1 MTTTAVGTALTVSGD
16 SGSENINLLSEVLTI
31 SGGTNLNS
39 SAASNTLTINLDPS
53 ISLTSVVTSG
63 IITATSGFSG
73 NINSTGVSTVSFLNS
88 TNIEV
93 TTLSSGKVGIGT
105 TIPTSELQIRKSG
118 ESLLEVISDTSSATI
133 SVGQTVGV
141 GKSTAVF
148 RFGVS
153 GKTLDII
160 NNDTGNI
167 NLFLHSGPS
176 GIGTGR
182 FNWLYGQTNDE
193 LMSLT
198 YEGKLGIGKTNPN
211 ETFEV
216 VGTSTVTSN
225 AHFGDN
231 VYVKNDIYF
240 KTLKDGIVA
249 TNTNVTTGTS
259 NFSTLYLY
267 GGSNVLGIGTNIG
280 GGYKFK
286 IENNNPAY
294 LGNNV
299 AIGTT
304 TVNDPEDT
312 SQSVLKSFGNSYLRS
327 ANIGTSVSINSGIVT
342 ANNGFTSGIGTAV
355 RIYVFDN
362 RITFVVGAASTSLTL
377 Y

>member
-1 MTTTAVGTALTVSGD
+1 M
-16 SGSENINLLSEVLTI
+16 
-31 SGGTNLNS
+31 
-39 SAASNTLTINLDPS
+39 
-53 ISLTSVVTSG
+53 
-63 IITATSGFSG
+63 
-73 NINSTGVSTVSFLNS
+73 
-88 TNIEV
+88 
-93 TTLSSGKVGIGT
+93 
-105 TIPTSELQIRKSG
+105 
-118 ESLLEVISDTSSATI
+118 
-133 SVGQTVGV
+133 
-141 GKSTAVF
+141 
-148 RFGVS
+148 
-153 GKTLDII
+153 
-160 NNDTGNI
+160 
-167 NLFLHSGPS
+167 HSGPS

-304 TVNDPEDT
+304 TVNDPADT

-342 ANNGFTSGIGTAV
+342 ANKGFTSGIGTAV
-355 RIYVFDN
+355 VIYVIDN
-362 RITFVVGAASTSLTL
+362 TIQFHVGTAFTSLKL